1 MSGPSPPRRGFGWGR
16 FLIIAVPLTWLVLF
30 FAAPF
35 LFVIKISLSQAAQQ
49 RPPYEP
55 VFDLSQGWHAFVG
68 KLGELSLSSYWSLLD
83 DTLYIDSYIGSLK
96 LAGLATILGLVVA
109 YPLALSMARA
119 PRAWRPA
126 LIALAI
132 APFWTSFLIRVYAW
146 ISILKDE
153 GLLNHALLSLG
164 VISEPLH
171 IFATDWAVLI
181 GIVYSYMPFL
191 ILPIYNA
198 IDKQD
203 PSLVE
208 AARDLGATTAQ
219 AFRQVT
225 LPLSLPG
232 VMAGALLLFI
242 PAVGEFVVP
251 DLLGGSDTLMIGRT
265 LWNEFF
271 ANRDW
276 PVASAVA
283 IVMLAI
289 LLIPLALYERNE
301 TKSME
306 PRL

>member
-1 MSGPSPPRRGFGWGR
+1 MSGDSPRKRCFRWGR
-16 FLIIAVPLTWLVLF
+16 FAIIAIPLAWLTMF

-55 VFDLSQGWHAFVG
+55 VFDLSAGWHAFIE
-68 KLGELSLSSYWSLLD
+68 KLGELSFSSYWSLLD
-83 DTLYIDSYIGSLK
+83 DTLYLDSYIGSLR

-119 PRAWRPA
+119 PRSWRPA

-146 ISILKDE
+146 ITILKDE

-198 IDKQD
+198 IDRQD

-208 AARDLGATTAQ
+208 AARDLGATGVQ
-219 AFRQVT
+219 AFWQVT

-283 IVMLAI
+283 IVMLVL

-301 TKSME
+301 TRSME